1 MPSTD
6 RVTGSATKAA
16 GSATKA
22 AGSAGKAAGGATKLL
37 PTDELGGAFKS
48 LLGAVGQ
55 RAVGSLHEKVGGMA
69 ERLTDYAGQQ
79 GNSSLVAAVTGA
91 KDIAEGKSP
100 ARSLLG
106 AGMAG
111 LKDKVKN
118 LFGGGG
124 KGNKLKVINIV
135 ESIDVGVPVRVAY
148 NQWTEFAD
156 FPSFMKKVENVDQ
169 NEDEKLTW
177 KAQVFWSHRNWEST
191 IQSQVPDDHIVWKS
205 KGDKGYVD
213 GAVTFHALAPNLT
226 RILLNLEYHP
236 QGMFERTGNIWRAQG
251 RRARLEFKH
260 FHRHVMNNTI
270 LHPDEIEGWRGVIE
284 DGEVVKDHETAVRE
298 EQEAEAPDA
307 RGDSGELDAD
317 DTSRDAQEG
326 TADEDTESQPADDE
340 DQAGQAGDKEEP
352 ENDGFTDEE
361 PESNG
366 DAPSRRSRPRQGS
379 RRGTGTR
386 QAKPV
391 RRRTAGSGTSRRSAS

>member
-1 MPSTD
+1 
-6 RVTGSATKAA
+6 
-16 GSATKA
+16 
-22 AGSAGKAAGGATKLL
+22 
-37 PTDELGGAFKS
+37 
-48 LLGAVGQ
+48 
-55 RAVGSLHEKVGGMA
+55 
-69 ERLTDYAGQQ
+69 
-79 GNSSLVAAVTGA
+79 
-91 KDIAEGKSP
+91 
-100 ARSLLG
+100 
-106 AGMAG
+106 
-111 LKDKVKN
+111 
-118 LFGGGG
+118 
-124 KGNKLKVINIV
+124 
-135 ESIDVGVPVRVAY
+135 
-148 NQWTEFAD
+148 
-156 FPSFMKKVENVDQ
+156 MKKVENVDQ

-284 DGEVVKDHETAVRE
+284 DGEVVKDHETAVSE
-298 EQEAEAPDA
+298 EQEQREGQDA
-307 RGDSGELDAD
+307 GRDERSDAGEPDAD
-317 DTSRDAQEG
+317 DTGRDADG
-326 TADEDTESQPADDE
+326 DATGEDTEPQPAEDE
-340 DQAGQAGDKEEP
+340 DQAAEAADEEEP
-352 ENDGFTDEE
+352 ENDGLPDEDPE
-361 PESNG
+361 PNG
-366 DAPSRRSRPRQGS
+366 DGPSRRSRPRQSS

-391 RRRTAGSGTSRRSAS
+391 RRRSASSGTSRRSTS